1 MRHVV
6 ALLFTSL
13 ASATAAHGAVI
24 AQNQPL
30 PPVKAGGVS
39 YQDGI
44 FSDGLASGGNQ
55 FYSQAFGQSFSI
67 GAGNTATISNVTFW
81 GASEYIG
88 SQNPSGQQALSSNIA
103 SIQVSILRISGS
115 TSTNYPVVANWS
127 IPAAQLA
134 QVRNG
139 SYVPEIL
146 SPVFQISTALAGS
159 ISLGA
164 GDYILSVGAILNNP
178 KGDSFAWIDGEAD
191 GSLPGSRA
199 YATTGDVST
208 EWGFWSPV
216 TDGSSG
222 AFVLE
227 GTVVPAPGALVAL
240 AALGARRNRRRAN

>member
-1 MRHVV
+1 MRQFV
-6 ALLFTSL
+6 ALLLSSV
-13 ASATAAHGAVI
+13 ASASAAHGAVI

-30 PPVKAGGVS
+30 PPFTKGGFS

-44 FSDGLASGGNQ
+44 FSDGLASGGDQ

-67 GAGNTATISNVTFW
+67 GAGDSATISNLTFW

-88 SQNPSGQQALSSNIA
+88 SQNPTGQQALSSNIA
-103 SIQVSILRISGS
+103 SIQISILRISGS
-115 TSTNYPVVANWS
+115 GSTNYPVVANWS

-139 SYVPEIL
+139 NYVPTIM
-146 SPVFQISTALAGS
+146 SPVFEISTALSGNV
-159 ISLGA
+159 SLGA
-164 GDYILSVGAILNNP
+164 GDYILSIGAILNNP
-178 KGDSFAWIDGEAD
+178 GGDSFAWIDGEAD

-227 GTVVPAPGALVAL
+227 GSVVPAPGALAAL
-240 AALGARRNRRRAN
+240 AALGARRTRRRTN

>member
-1 MRHVV
+1 MRQFV
-6 ALLFTSL
+6 ALLLTSV
-13 ASATAAHGAVI
+13 ASASAYGAVI

-30 PPVKAGGVS
+30 PPFTSGGVS
-39 YQDGI
+39 YQDGV
-44 FSDGLASGGNQ
+44 FSDGLSSGGNQ

-67 GAGNTATISNVTFW
+67 GAGGSATISRLTFW
-81 GASEYIG
+81 GASEYIN
-88 SQNPSGQQALSSNIA
+88 SSNPGGQQALSSNIA

-127 IPAAQLA
+127 IPAGQLT
-134 QVRNG
+134 QLRNG
-139 SYVPEIL
+139 NFVPTIM
-146 SPVFQISTALAGS
+146 SPVFEISSALSGNV
-159 ISLGA
+159 SLGA
-164 GDYILSVGAILNNP
+164 GDYILSIGAILNNP
-178 KGDSFAWIDGEAD
+178 EGDSFAWIDGVAD

-227 GTVVPAPGALVAL
+227 GTVVPAPGAIAAL
-240 AALGARRNRRRAN
+240 AALGARRNRRRVR

>member
-6 ALLFTSL
+6 ALLLTSV

-30 PPVKAGGVS
+30 PPFTSGGVS
-39 YQDGI
+39 YQDGV

-67 GAGNTATISNVTFW
+67 GSGGSATISGLTFW
-81 GASEYIG
+81 GASEYIN
-88 SQNPSGQQALSSNIA
+88 SSNPSGQQALSSNIA

-115 TSTNYPVVANWS
+115 TSTNYPVIANWS

-139 SYVPEIL
+139 SYVPEIM
-146 SPVFQISTALAGS
+146 SPVFELTSALSGN

-164 GDYILSVGAILNNP
+164 GDYILSIGAILNNP
-178 KGDSFAWIDGEAD
+178 EGDSFAWIDGEAD

-222 AFVLE
+222 AFILE
-227 GTVVPAPGALVAL
+227 GTVVPAPGALAAL
-240 AALGARRNRRRAN
+240 AMLGARRNRRRTH

>member
-1 MRHVV
+1 MRQFV
-6 ALLFTSL
+6 ALLLTSV
-13 ASATAAHGAVI
+13 ASASAAHGAVI

-30 PPVKAGGVS
+30 PPFTAGGVS

-44 FSDGLASGGNQ
+44 FSDGLASGGGQ

-67 GAGNTATISNVTFW
+67 GSGGSGPISSLTFW
-81 GASEYIG
+81 GASEYIS
-88 SQNPSGQQALSSNIA
+88 SQNPGGEQSLSANIA

-127 IPAAQLA
+127 IPAAQLV

-139 SYVPEIL
+139 NYVPEIL
-146 SPVFQISTALAGS
+146 SPVFQISTALSGNV
-159 ISLGA
+159 SLGA

-178 KGDSFAWIDGEAD
+178 EGDSFAWIDGEAD

-227 GTVVPAPGALVAL
+227 GTAVPAPGALVAL
-240 AALGARRNRRRAN
+240 AVLGARRNRRRAN

>member
-1 MRHVV
+1 MRQFV
-6 ALLFTSL
+6 ALLLTSV
-13 ASATAAHGAVI
+13 ASASAAHGAVI

-30 PPVKAGGVS
+30 PPFTKGGVS
-39 YQDGI
+39 FQDGI

-67 GAGNTATISNVTFW
+67 GSGDSATISNITFW

-88 SQNPSGQQALSSNIA
+88 SQDPSGQQALSSNIA
-103 SIQVSILRISGS
+103 SIQISILRISGS

-127 IPAAQLA
+127 IPAAQLT

-139 SYVPEIL
+139 NYVPNIL
-146 SPVFQISTALAGS
+146 SPVFQISTALAGNV
-159 ISLGA
+159 SLGA
-164 GDYILSVGAILNNP
+164 GDYILSIGAILNNP
-178 KGDSFAWIDGEAD
+178 GKDSFAWIDGEAD
-191 GSLPGSRA
+191 GSLPGTRA

-227 GTVVPAPGALVAL
+227 GSVVPAPGALAAL
-240 AALGARRNRRRAN
+240 AALGARRTRRRTN